1 MKRVLFMWV
10 TSWLAFDTIEELEEY
25 KEINKDK
32 GWKFRGE
39 HEEEDYYILVVEK
52 PYGEYNPGW

>member
-32 GWKFRGE
+32 GWKFQEE
-39 HEEEDYYILVVEK
+39 HEDGNYHILVVEK